1 MCLLVGVQQ
10 QNLTA
15 LVIVVTLHT
24 PVLCDAE
31 GPPMACLA
39 ALVRRSHSDDVLSLM
54 IATLALTAL
63 SPLLPLPS
71 F

>member
-1 MCLLVGVQQ
+1 
-10 QNLTA
+10 
-15 LVIVVTLHT
+15 
-24 PVLCDAE
+24 
-31 GPPMACLA
+31 MACLA